1 MGDLS
6 GFLAQNAIKVE
17 NETYVA
23 SRRFLDDAGKPM
35 EWEICCISS
44 EEDEALKRE
53 CTKRK
58 PVPGKKG
65 AYLPETDYSAYVA
78 KLAARCTVFPD
89 LNNAELQD
97 SYHVMGADALLRKM
111 LTPGEYGEY
120 LARVQEVNGFD
131 ISMDEL
137 EEEAKN

>member
-1 MGDLS
+1 MSNLS

-17 NETYVA
+17 NVTYVA

>member
-17 NETYVA
+17 NVTYVA